1 VSIHF
6 ISFFF
11 VAFTCFAQNN
21 IVVLEREIR
30 GKAVGATSVELVNSN
45 NMMLMGRSTVA
56 NDGTFAI
63 RDVSPGSYLVRFIST
78 GQPGTQAVEDLQ
90 VAVGETPTTAGD
102 PAATVSA
109 ATLASPPSKKAL
121 KYLIKA
127 QRYAEAG
134 NSPKAIEVLK
144 SAPLDPAGAP
154 YLHSRLGTEYLKGG
168 QYDLALPELLEAA
181 RLAPKDSVHHSNLAY
196 VYEATGR
203 RDEAEA
209 EARKALALDG
219 GNSKAHFLLG
229 ATLSDRPARLPEAI
243 THLKAAHRDVPS
255 ARFLLAQLY
264 MITGQKGPA
273 EKEIQSFLEVAND
286 AQRATA
292 QRWLDVH
299 RSRHPD

>member
-6 ISFFF
+6 ILGFF
-11 VAFTCFAQNN
+11 VAFVCFAQNN
-21 IVVLEREIR
+21 IVVLEREVR
-30 GKAVGATSVELVNSN
+30 GKAEGATSVELVDSN
-45 NMMLMGRSTVA
+45 NMMLMGRSNVSS
-56 NDGTFAI
+56 DGTFAI
-63 RDVSPGSYLVRFIST
+63 RDVNPGSYLVRFIGAAPNSSRP
-78 GQPGTQAVEDLQ
+78 QDLQ
-90 VAVGETPTTAGD
+90 VAVGDAAIAAED

-109 ATLASPPSKKAL
+109 ATLASPPSKKTL

-127 QRYAEAG
+127 QRYSEAG
-134 NSPKAIEVLK
+134 NSSKAIEVLK

-168 QYDLALPELLEAA
+168 RYDLALPELLEAA
-181 RLAPKDSVHHSNLAY
+181 RLAPKDSVHHANLAY

-209 EARKALALDG
+209 AARKALDLDG
-219 GNSKAHFLLG
+219 GNSKAHFLLA
-229 ATLSDRPARLPEAI
+229 ATLADRPARLPEAI

-264 MITGQKGPA
+264 MITGQKGAA
-273 EKEIQSFLEVAND
+273 EKEIQSFLEVATD

-292 QRWLDVH
+292 QRWLEIH
-299 RSRHPD
+299 RVNHPD